1 MFDPTIYDN
10 LKVVFEGAMY
20 DMDLDDFVQIIQ
32 RTDRVE
38 LSTMSRSFG
47 MEAVRKQGG
56 QVIGRILLTASLADL
71 AAELLAQSGE
81 QPGCGLELTFI
92 FPIHDMERDCA
103 LAAKQMVDIWG
114 DKVSIA
120 QSIHMEYGK
129 QPVKLENHLT
139 VQFLRKLDERQIDDI
154 PSLLEHFLLSLE
166 RLDQHFAT
174 E

>member
-20 DMDLDDFVQIIQ
+20 DMDLDGSVQIIQ

-38 LSTMSRSFG
+38 LSSMSRCFG
-47 MEAVRKQGG
+47 MEAVRRQKGL
-56 QVIGRILLTASLADL
+56 VIGRIMLTASLADL
-71 AAELLAQSGE
+71 AAELLSQPDE

-92 FPIHDMERDCA
+92 FPIREVEPDCA
-103 LAAKQMVDIWG
+103 FAAKQMIDIWG
-114 DKVSIA
+114 DKVSVA

-129 QPVKLENHLT
+129 QPLKLENHLT
-139 VQFLRKLDERQIDDI
+139 IQFSRKLDERQIDDI

-166 RLDQHFAT
+166 RLDQHFFT